1 MKCQLH
7 MHNSPDGVA
16 MAAHQKS
23 KAQFKL
29 CVTKFWIEYSLSMWL
44 TSALISAKHGFSV
57 RHGGV
62 SPAPFDSLNFDDRQ
76 DDPVLVQQNRAL
88 ALEALGFDPEKV
100 ARLNQIHSCEVLE
113 AQAGVQTGDALVSR
127 ERGLALAIGTADC
140 YPLLFHDPVNG
151 VVGAA
156 HAGWRGT
163 VGRIGARTLEAMEK
177 LGADRKHIQ
186 VAIGP
191 GISAPQYE
199 VGPEVAR
206 QFLEAGFPEGC
217 FAEGQHLDLLHANR
231 FVLLEAGLSESQLWT
246 AGRCSTETDFFSYR
260 RDAGITG
267 RMWAVIGL

>member
-1 MKCQLH
+1 
-7 MHNSPDGVA
+7 MHNSRKGVA
-16 MAAHQKS
+16 VAAHQKS

-29 CVTKFWIEYSLSMWL
+29 FVTEIWIEYSLSMWL
-44 TSALISAKHGFSV
+44 TSPLISAKHGFSV

-62 SPAPFDSLNFDDRQ
+62 SRAPFDSLNFDDRQ
-76 DDPVLVQQNRAL
+76 DDPALVQQNRTL
-88 ALEALGFDPEKV
+88 ALQALGFDPEKV
-100 ARLNQIHSCEVLE
+100 ARLNQIHSCDVLE

-127 ERGLALAIGTADC
+127 EPGLALAIGTADC

-163 VGRIGARTLEAMEK
+163 VGSIGARTLETMER

-186 VAIGP
+186 AAIGP
-191 GISAPQYE
+191 GISAAQYE
-199 VGPEVAR
+199 VGPEVSK
-206 QFLEAGFPEGC
+206 QFRDAGFPEGC
-217 FAEGQHLDLLHANR
+217 FSIGQHLDLLQANR
-231 FVLLEAGLSESQLWT
+231 FVLLEAGLSEHQLWT

-260 RDAGITG
+260 RDAGVTG